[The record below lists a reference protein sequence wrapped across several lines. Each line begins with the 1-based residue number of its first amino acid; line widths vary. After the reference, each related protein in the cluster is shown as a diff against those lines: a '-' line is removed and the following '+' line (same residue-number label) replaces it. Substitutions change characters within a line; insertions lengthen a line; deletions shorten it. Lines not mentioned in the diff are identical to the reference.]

1 MGYKTQTV
9 TLEYQEREIEVEH
22 RLYEGEFEIE
32 AITYKGRDITNLVS
46 HDKIHREMPEA
57 MYQQTVI
64 NQERNID
71 L

>member
-9 TLEYQEREIEVEH
+9 TLQYQEREISVE
-22 RLYEGEFEIE
+22 YWADEGEFEIE
-32 AITYKGRDITNLVS
+32 EVRYKDRDITRYVD
-46 HDKIHREMPEA
+46 HDKIGQEMPEA

-64 NQERNID
+64 DQERNTD